1 MPKFSVSRSVPFSAE
16 QVFAIASD
24 VAHYR
29 EFLPLVKRSVVRNVS
44 KLDDG
49 RQTFE
54 GELTIAYKKLSV
66 EEVMASFVTVDPS
79 NFTVTAES
87 SQGPV
92 KRLVSEWRIVPTG
105 EGRSDINFS
114 VDYELKSR
122 TLQFVLSGMFDMAVR
137 KIMTAFEERARQLYG
152 SGRPAIS

>member
-1 MPKFSVSRSVPFSAE
+1 MPKFNVSRSVAYSAE

-29 EFLPLVKRSVVRNVS
+29 EFLPLVKRSVVRNV
-44 KLDDG
+44 KTLDDG
-49 RQTFE
+49 RRTFE
-54 GELTIAYKKLSV
+54 GELTVAYKKLSI
-66 EEVMASFVTVDPS
+66 EEVMTSHVIVDPAD
-79 NFTVTAES
+79 FTVTAES

-105 EGRSDINFS
+105 DSRCDINFT

-122 TLQFVLSGMFDMAVR
+122 TMQFLLSGMFDLAVR
-137 KIMTAFEERARQLYG
+137 RIMTAFEDRARELYG
-152 SGRPAIS
+152 TPAIS

>member
-1 MPKFSVSRSVPFSAE
+1 MPKFSVSRSVPFTAE

-29 EFLPLVKRSVVRNVS
+29 EFLPLVKRSLVRNVT

-54 GELTIAYKKLSV
+54 GELTVAYKKLSV
-66 EEVMASFVTVDPS
+66 EEVLSSFVTVDPK
-79 NFTVTAES
+79 NLTVTAES

-105 EGRSDINFS
+105 DDRCDINFS

-137 KIMTAFEERARQLYG
+137 KIMTAFEDRAHQLYG
-152 SGRPAIS
+152 AGKPAIT